1 MLVLTR
7 KKDESLIIGDGIEV
21 KILDI
26 KGELI
31 KIGISAPASVPIY
44 RKEIYDQILKEN
56 LTAANMD
63 VSLEDITKKI
73 SHS

>member
-21 KILDI
+21 KVLDV
-26 KGELI
+26 KGEMI

-44 RKEIYDQILKEN
+44 RKHGCLSGRYN
-56 LTAANMD
+56 
-63 VSLEDITKKI
+63 KKDF
-73 SHS
+73 S